1 MSSYA
6 LVLLVGLD
14 HHCHRVPADEAPDAP
29 FDFQIAGVGRFLGG
43 RDGVD
48 VGSIEWRR
56 DLGAAGAE
64 SIAEALKEI
73 GGAVGAPS
81 LEHIL
86 ERIQPLAGFFG
97 IGIGLWSR
105 SFVVAHTALGVRP
118 ILLSAEGERTRKSP
132 EPNGSE

>member
-1 MSSYA
+1 MRRSIS
-6 LVLLVGLD
+6 
-14 HHCHRVPADEAPDAP
+14 
-29 FDFQIAGVGRFLGG
+29 QIAGVGRFLGG

-48 VGSIEWRR
+48 VGSIEWRG

-64 SIAEALKEI
+64 PIAEALKEI
-73 GGAVGAPS
+73 GGAVGALS

-97 IGIGLWSR
+97 IGIGLGSR

-118 ILLSAEGERTRKSP
+118 ILLSAEGERKTK
-132 EPNGSE
+132 